1 MNFNLISK
9 KDQIRELLNFLK
21 HSRIKT
27 VKELL
32 FSSVQ
37 YYWIYHQKQYPF
49 TKKYSLSR
57 ERERK
62 REQLSNIIRNKH
74 LPALFSSPS
83 PFPSIRSLSQRSE
96 PEGAIDLWKL
106 AFRKSALSSLDLARF
121 ISDPPC
127 KKLVRVC
134 IDHYHDLR
142 QCWPPTC
149 THRTLINAPDFGLEI
164 VARSL

>member
-9 KDQIRELLNFLK
+9 KDLNFLK

-27 VKELL
+27 LKELL
-32 FSSVQ
+32 LFSL
-37 YYWIYHQKQYPF
+37 F
-49 TKKYSLSR
+49 
-57 ERERK
+57 
-62 REQLSNIIRNKH
+62 NIIEYTNKSSIH
-74 LPALFSSPS
+74 LRKNTLSPS
-83 PFPSIRSLSQRSE
+83 PFPSITFSTQRTRRNIMGRSTFENSPFENRRSLAST
-96 PEGAIDLWKL
+96 
-106 AFRKSALSSLDLARF
+106 SLDLSPIRRV
-121 ISDPPC
+121 
-127 KKLVRVC
+127 KRLVRVC